1 MTLVSILIVDDDAVV
16 RHLLHRTVARAQ
28 PTARIHEAAT
38 VAQAQSVLQAII
50 PAIVIT
56 DYHLPDGTG
65 LDVLVAARTVNESCP
80 VYILSGDAFVAGS
93 VAEAGATA
101 FLTKPIDI
109 NSLIRALRVTLHQQE
124 SS

>member
-1 MTLVSILIVDDDAVV
+1 MTLVSILVVDDDAVV
-16 RHLLHRTVARAQ
+16 RHLLRRTVALVQ
-28 PTARIHEAAT
+28 PTAQVHEAAT
-38 VAQAQSVLQAII
+38 VAQAQSVLQATV

-65 LDVLVAARTVNESCP
+65 LDVLAAARTENESCP
-80 VYILSGDAFVAGS
+80 VYIVSGDAFISGP

-101 FLTKPIDI
+101 FLAKPVDI
-109 NSLIRALRVTLHQQE
+109 NSLIRALRVTLHRQE